1 MPALAQ
7 VYAQLE
13 SIGVPTPHWGWH
25 DHTDGAA
32 AHELV
37 QVEDGIEIRGKRINK
52 PFVEK
57 PVDAEDHNVYV
68 YYPDSVGGGSKRL
81 FRKVADQSSQFYPGE
96 NSLRT
101 DGAYIYEEFLPTEG
115 TDVKVYTVGPNYA
128 YAEARKSPTLDG
140 RVVRNQAGK
149 EVRYPVLLTGTEKEL
164 ARRIVIGFGQ
174 VRIAPW

>member
-1 MPALAQ
+1 M
-7 VYAQLE
+7 YAQLE

-81 FRKVADQSSQFYPGE
+81 FRKVGE
-96 NSLRT
+96 HN
-101 DGAYIYEEFLPTEG
+101 I
-115 TDVKVYTVGPNYA
+115 
-128 YAEARKSPTLDG
+128 
-140 RVVRNQAGK
+140 
-149 EVRYPVLLTGTEKEL
+149 
-164 ARRIVIGFGQ
+164 
-174 VRIAPW
+174 

>member
-1 MPALAQ
+1 MPSLAQ

-25 DHTDGAA
+25 DHTDAA
-32 AHELV
+32 TAHELV
-37 QVEDGIEIRGKRINK
+37 RVEDGIEIRGKRINK

-101 DGAYIYEEFLPTEG
+101 DGAYIYEEFLETQGVVASLRERRVLMIGRRLGEKHIHIRYCSILVHQFPRILLLICTS
-115 TDVKVYTVGPNYA
+115 D
-128 YAEARKSPTLDG
+128 RKLH
-140 RVVRNQAGK
+140 
-149 EVRYPVLLTGTEKEL
+149 
-164 ARRIVIGFGQ
+164 
-174 VRIAPW
+174 